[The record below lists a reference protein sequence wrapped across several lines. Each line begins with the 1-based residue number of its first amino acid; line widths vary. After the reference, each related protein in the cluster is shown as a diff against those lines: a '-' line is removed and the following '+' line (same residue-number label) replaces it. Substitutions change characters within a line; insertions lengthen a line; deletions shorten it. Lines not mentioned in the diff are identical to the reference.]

1 MKRFLIFVAVVVL
14 AVWAISRWNQQRTV
28 PANFTPAVGSMIDV
42 KDLPLLTAMDQ
53 EYTKL
58 VEAVVPSVVSIN
70 TAKRVQVPP
79 VVDPFDF
86 FFGRRNRGGQP
97 RSQVQTSL
105 GSGVIVSSE
114 GHIITNNHVVAN
126 VDEIKVQL
134 SDGREF
140 PAKLIGRSES
150 PDIAVLKIEASG
162 IRPLPLGDS
171 DKVKVG
177 QLVLAIGNPF
187 GLQETVTHGMI
198 SATGRQV
205 SDEREE
211 FFQTD
216 TAINPGNSGGPLINL
231 RGEIIAINTAIGN
244 YSGSGTWQGV
254 GFAIPANVA
263 RRAMESIITT
273 GRVSRGYLGVVIQD
287 LTPELAEEFGLPA
300 GAGGA
305 AVSNTTP
312 GSPAEKAGMQGGDV
326 IVEFNSKPVQSIRDL
341 LRLVSSVPVGSDVKI
356 KVIRKK
362 QPEVLTAT
370 ILEQPDNF
378 FGHNNQTPGQQQPP
392 QQTPQAQPTPDDDLQ
407 GDHPLAGIVVG
418 PIPDSLRPM
427 LPDNVQGVVVVQVD
441 REAASARVLRPR
453 DVIEQVRQQ
462 PVSTP
467 DDFVRLAKEVQP
479 GERVMLSISRGR
491 SRSFVVVA
499 PR

>member
-1 MKRFLIFVAVVVL
+1 
-14 AVWAISRWNQQRTV
+14 
-28 PANFTPAVGSMIDV
+28 
-42 KDLPLLTAMDQ
+42 
-53 EYTKL
+53 
-58 VEAVVPSVVSIN
+58 
-70 TAKRVQVPP
+70 
-79 VVDPFDF
+79 
-86 FFGRRNRGGQP
+86 
-97 RSQVQTSL
+97 
-105 GSGVIVSSE
+105 
-114 GHIITNNHVVAN
+114 
-126 VDEIKVQL
+126 
-134 SDGREF
+134 
-140 PAKLIGRSES
+140 
-150 PDIAVLKIEASG
+150 
-162 IRPLPLGDS
+162 
-171 DKVKVG
+171 
-177 QLVLAIGNPF
+177 
-187 GLQETVTHGMI
+187 
-198 SATGRQV
+198 
-205 SDEREE
+205 
-211 FFQTD
+211 
-216 TAINPGNSGGPLINL
+216 
-231 RGEIIAINTAIGN
+231 
-244 YSGSGTWQGV
+244 
-254 GFAIPANVA
+254 
-263 RRAMESIITT
+263 
-273 GRVSRGYLGVVIQD
+273 
-287 LTPELAEEFGLPA
+287 
-300 GAGGA
+300 
-305 AVSNTTP
+305 
-312 GSPAEKAGMQGGDV
+312 V
-326 IVEFNSKPVQSIRDL
+326 IVEFNGKPVQSIRDL

>member
-1 MKRFLIFVAVVVL
+1 MKRFLVFVVL
-14 AVWAISRWNQQRTV
+14 VILAVFAISKWNQQRTV
-28 PANFTPAVGSMIDV
+28 PEKFTPASQALVDI

-53 EYTKL
+53 EYTRI

-70 TAKRVQVPP
+70 TAKRVRVPQ

-86 FFGRRNRGGQP
+86 FFGPRNRRSEP

-114 GHIITNNHVVAN
+114 GHILTNNHVVAN

-134 SDGREF
+134 NDGREF
-140 PAKLIGRSES
+140 AAKLIGRSES
-150 PDIAVLKIEASG
+150 PDIAVLKIQATG

-205 SDEREE
+205 SDERDE

-263 RRAMESIITT
+263 RRAMDSIIQT

-287 LTPELAEEFGLPA
+287 LTPELAEEFGIPS
-300 GAGGA
+300 GTGGA
-305 AVSNTTP
+305 LVSNTTP
-312 GSPAEKAGMQGGDV
+312 GSPAEKAGIKGGDV
-326 IVEFNSKPVQSIRDL
+326 IVEISGKPVNSIRDL
-341 LRLVSSVPVGSDVKI
+341 LRVVGSIPVGTEVKV
-356 KVIRKK
+356 KVIRQK
-362 QPEVLTAT
+362 QPQTLTAT
-370 ILEQPDNF
+370 ILEQPDDF
-378 FGHNNQTPGQQQPP
+378 FSHGGSAPQPQPSP
-392 QQTPQAQPTPDDDLQ
+392 QDDLQ
-407 GDHPLAGIVVG
+407 KDHPLAGIVVG
-418 PIPDSLRPM
+418 AIPDALRPS
-427 LPDNVQGVVVVQVD
+427 LPENIRGVMVLEID
-441 REAASARVLRPR
+441 PSAPAARVLRPR

-462 PVSTP
+462 PVETP
-467 DDFVRLAKEVQP
+467 ADFQRLAREVQT
-479 GERVMLSISRGR
+479 GERVMLSISRGK
-491 SRSFVVVA
+491 SRSFLVLT
-499 PR
+499 PQ